1 MTLRVGGM
9 MKVGVTPKVG
19 GMMKVGCDP
28 KGGGHDESEV

>member
-1 MTLRVGGM
+1 M